1 MFYYL
6 YNKLP
11 GTKTQKAIITAIA
24 IIAAL
29 TVLLTIIF
37 PWVELHLLPESTVN

>member
-6 YNKLP
+6 YNTIP
-11 GTKTQKAIITAIA
+11 GNKTQKAIITAIA

>member
-6 YNKLP
+6 YNTIP
-11 GTKTQKAIITAIA
+11 GTKTQRTIITAIA

>member
-11 GTKTQKAIITAIA
+11 GTKTQRLAVIIVS
-24 IIAAL
+24 IIALL

-37 PWVELHLLPESTVN
+37 PWLELHLLPESTVS

>member
-6 YNKLP
+6 YNTVP
-11 GTKTQKAIITAIA
+11 GTKPQKMIITAIA
-24 IIAAL
+24 IIAVLA
-29 TVLLTIIF
+29 VLLTIIF